1 MKEREGRTLLQVAF
15 SGEAQGGA
23 KVMQTTMTTTMMHDV
38 VILHCQDGNKFLR
51 TQFVAARHDGQVS

>member
-23 KVMQTTMTTTMMHDV
+23 KAMQMTTTMMHDV
-38 VILHCQDGNKFLR
+38 VILHCQDGNRFLR
-51 TQFVAARHDGQVS
+51 TRFVAARHDGQVS